1 MHTVYKLPHNDYSRY
16 RKHLQA
22 LDTHSRYMRFG
33 YAASDAMIDIICDR
47 FEQNKH
53 KHKIFVIEDE
63 TLNVIAVGHIALD
76 KDVELAFSVLKDYQ
90 GQGLG
95 SALMER
101 CVGWCQ
107 NRSIKDG
114 CMVCLGTN
122 TAIKKLAKKHGIL
135 VEEHGEVLADI
146 KIPEPSTASVLGE
159 IASDNIAGFDHLG
172 KLQRRFA
179 RMLAFPLHFK

>member
-22 LDTHSRYMRFG
+22 LDAHSRYMRFG
-33 YAASDAMIDIICDR
+33 YAANDDMIDIICDR

-53 KHKIFVIEDE
+53 KHKIFVIEDDN
-63 TLNVIAVGHIALD
+63 LNVVAVGHIALD
-76 KDVELAFSVLKDYQ
+76 HDVELAFSVLKEYQ
-90 GQGLG
+90 EQGMG
-95 SALMER
+95 SVLMKR
-101 CVGWCQ
+101 CIEWCQ

-146 KIPEPSTASVLGE
+146 KIPELSTASVLSE
-159 IASDNIAGFDHLG
+159 IANDNIAGFDHLG

-179 RMLAFPLHFK
+179 RMLTFPLHFK